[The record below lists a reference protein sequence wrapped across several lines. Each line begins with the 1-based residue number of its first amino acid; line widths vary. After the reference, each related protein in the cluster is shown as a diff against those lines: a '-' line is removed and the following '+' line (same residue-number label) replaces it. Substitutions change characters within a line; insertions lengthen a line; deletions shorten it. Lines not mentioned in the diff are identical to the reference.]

1 MRRRSAARALQPA
14 LALREPVGHV
24 PDDVRRDKDK
34 HEQCVGLS
42 LRAVDTHWVKLLKWA
57 GASEL
62 SRCHDGAG
70 PARAAIVH
78 SMLPSSSAF
87 AALVVTLTFLI
98 VLTAGVFAGVYRGVL
113 SRRRAALLLVLV
125 GILTAALSAV
135 LIGGKQ

>member
-1 MRRRSAARALQPA
+1 
-14 LALREPVGHV
+14 
-24 PDDVRRDKDK
+24 
-34 HEQCVGLS
+34 
-42 LRAVDTHWVKLLKWA
+42 
-57 GASEL
+57 
-62 SRCHDGAG
+62 
-70 PARAAIVH
+70 
-78 SMLPSSSAF
+78 MLPSSSAF